1 MSLDLRA
8 RVRDEL
14 ERLKRE
20 GLYISPKVLEAP
32 QEPATRVEGRE
43 VVNLASNNYLGFANH
58 PYLKEKARQYLEKW
72 GAGSGAVRT
81 IAGTFTYHVELEEAL
96 ARFKGTESSSRAS
109 PPTRGCWGPSS
120 RRGTWSFPTS

>member
-8 RVRDEL
+8 RVREEL

-32 QEPATRVEGRE
+32 QEPVTRVEGRE

-58 PYLKEKARQYLEKW
+58 PYLK
-72 GAGSGAVRT
+72 
-81 IAGTFTYHVELEEAL
+81 
-96 ARFKGTESSSRAS
+96 
-109 PPTRGCWGPSS
+109 
-120 RRGTWSFPTS
+120 

>member
-58 PYLKEKARQYLEKW
+58 P
-72 GAGSGAVRT
+72 
-81 IAGTFTYHVELEEAL
+81 
-96 ARFKGTESSSRAS
+96 
-109 PPTRGCWGPSS
+109 
-120 RRGTWSFPTS
+120 